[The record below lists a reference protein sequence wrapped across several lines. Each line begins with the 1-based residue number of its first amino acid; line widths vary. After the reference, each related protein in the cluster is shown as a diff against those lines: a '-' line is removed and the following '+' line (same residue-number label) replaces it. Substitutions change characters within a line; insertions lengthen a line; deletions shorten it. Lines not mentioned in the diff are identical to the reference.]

1 MQYQK
6 PNLDHKRNCF
16 NSQERKRSIKEIQ
29 QTLSLNKDL
38 LENRLVD
45 IQIVSVAVLAH
56 CVMTKVLT
64 LIMFYV
70 FIASLLN
77 NTFGSIHN

>member
-1 MQYQK
+1 M
-6 PNLDHKRNCF
+6 
-16 NSQERKRSIKEIQ
+16 
-29 QTLSLNKDL
+29 SLNKDDL

-70 FIASLLN
+70 FIASLPN
-77 NTFGSIHN
+77 NTFGSIGPSIIDVDSEGGFKISNLS